1 MRYFHK
7 LTILITTAWILSG
20 CGIFNKTEHPQPTSG
35 VDHELML
42 IGTLGQ
48 TEKSGTIQSYSIN
61 PETLRAEHT
70 GKVLTPSPT
79 YMALNRRNSV
89 LYVTNETTDQPTVS
103 AYELNKISGELTLLN
118 QSYTLGNAPTYVSVL
133 DDKVLTANYGSG
145 SITLF
150 NTDKKGFL
158 EQADWRIDLTSAG
171 TSHPHAVV
179 ITPNGKGLFVPDL
192 AQDKVFHFNISRT
205 NPPLTIDTEHT
216 DLPKGTG
223 PRHLIFDSTGRYAYL
238 ITEKSPRI
246 YVYKH
251 HNGKLSLIQT
261 IDTGAHSTGAHISLS
276 HSGKHLYA
284 SFRGGTPGI
293 LIYGVE
299 ADGKLSEVGF
309 CPTGAHPR
317 QFAISPTDDYIA
329 VAARD
334 SNEVQVFIRDKKSG
348 KLTRSQLTI
357 LVQKPVFILWDRF

>member
-7 LTILITTAWILSG
+7 LTLLIATAWILSG
-20 CGIFNKTEHPQPTSG
+20 CGIFNKIEHPQPTSG

-192 AQDKVFHFNISRT
+192 AQDKVFHFNTSRT

-223 PRHLIFDSTGRYAYL
+223 PRHLIFDGTGRYAYL
-238 ITEKSPRI
+238 IAEKSPRI

-284 SFRGGTPGI
+284 SFRSGTPGI